1 MITGF
6 PLVLPQS
13 FRSRSKKIQI
23 AGTAPRCPAFLLG
36 LFLYW

>member
-6 PLVLPQS
+6 PLVLPPQS

-23 AGTAPRCPAFLLG
+23 AGTASPLPG
-36 LFLYW
+36 LFVGLYW